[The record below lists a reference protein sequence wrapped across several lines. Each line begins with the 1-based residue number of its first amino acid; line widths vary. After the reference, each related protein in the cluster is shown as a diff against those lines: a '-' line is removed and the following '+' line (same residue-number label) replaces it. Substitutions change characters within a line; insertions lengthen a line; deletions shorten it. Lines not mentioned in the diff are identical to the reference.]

1 MRIQYTAFLLLLLAG
16 SACNR
21 NNVSIEG
28 SVVDGEGQTISL
40 ERLDV
45 NRISL
50 LDSTTIGKGDRFSV
64 STNIENPELFVLRHS
79 NGEIVN
85 LLISPGENISL
96 TTEAESFGK
105 GYDLEGSE
113 ESENIRILVEQLNAT
128 RSTLDSLQ
136 GVAATV
142 SDPESPH
149 LKVIRNAY
157 AQTIVN
163 QKRFTIRYLVGHMT
177 SLSSVYALYQKYD
190 EEEMVMGL
198 QSDLQY
204 FKVIADSLEISHP
217 NSSLTKS
224 LRADISRREAEF
236 SRDSQLNT
244 LIEMAGE
251 ASGSLDLSIPDR
263 DGKELSLSDFKG
275 KAVMVVFWASGNQ
288 ASINQLLQLKSTYKL
303 YHQKGFEVY
312 AISLDNNKVQW
323 MEAIDYNEFNWINV
337 SELSYPE
344 SRADKNYNVSSL
356 PAGFLINREG
366 DIVARDLFGRTLET
380 WLDNLL

>member
-1 MRIQYTAFLLLLLAG
+1 MRIQYAAFLLLLLAG

-50 LDSTTIGKGDRFSV
+50 LDSTTIGKGDRFSI

-85 LLISPGENISL
+85 LLIAPGENISL

-105 GYDLEGSE
+105 GYELEGSE

-136 GVAATV
+136 EVAATM

-251 ASGSLDLSIPDR
+251 ASGLLDLSIPDR
-263 DGKELSLSDFKG
+263 EGKELSISDFKG

>member
-28 SVVDGEGQTISL
+28 SVVEGEGQTIFL

-50 LDSTTIGKGDRFSV
+50 LDSTTIGKGDRFSI

-85 LLISPGENISL
+85 LLIAPGENISL

-113 ESENIRILVEQLNAT
+113 ESENIRILIEQLNAT

-136 GVAATV
+136 EVAATV

-251 ASGSLDLSIPDR
+251 ASGLLDLSIPDR

-275 KAVMVVFWASGNQ
+275 KAVMLVFWASGNQ

-356 PAGFLINREG
+356 PASFLINREG

>member
-1 MRIQYTAFLLLLLAG
+1 MRIQYTAFLLLLLTG

-28 SVVDGEGQTISL
+28 SVAEGEGQTITL
-40 ERLDV
+40 ERLDG
-45 NRISL
+45 NRTSL
-50 LDSTTIGKGDRFSV
+50 LDSTTIGKGDRFTIG
-64 STNIENPELFVLRHS
+64 TNIEEAELFVLRYS

-96 TTEAESFGK
+96 STKAESFGK
-105 GYDLEGSE
+105 GYDVEGSE
-113 ESENIRILVEQLNAT
+113 ESENIRILVERLDKT
-128 RSTLDSLQ
+128 RFKIDSL
-136 GVAATV
+136 GNLAASV
-142 SDPESPH
+142 NDPESPH
-149 LKVIRNAY
+149 MKVIRNAY

-190 EEEMVMGL
+190 EENMVMGL

-204 FKVIADSLEISHP
+204 FKVIADSLELAHP

-236 SRDSQLNT
+236 SRDNQLNT
-244 LIEMAGE
+244 LMEMAGE
-251 ASGSLDLSIPDR
+251 PSGLLDLSIPDR
-263 DGKELSLSDFKG
+263 DGKELSISDFKG

-303 YHQKGFEVY
+303 YHEKGFEIY
-312 AISLDNNKVQW
+312 AISLDNNKLQW
-323 MEAIDYNEFNWINV
+323 MEAIDYNEFNWTNV

-366 DIVARDLFGRTLET
+366 DIVAKDLFGRTLET

>member
-50 LDSTTIGKGDRFSV
+50 LDSTTIGKGDRFSI

-85 LLISPGENISL
+85 LLIAPGENISL

-105 GYDLEGSE
+105 GYELEGSE

-136 GVAATV
+136 EVAATM

-251 ASGSLDLSIPDR
+251 ASGLLDLSIPDR
-263 DGKELSLSDFKG
+263 EGKELSISDFKG

>member
-50 LDSTTIGKGDRFSV
+50 LDSTTIGKGDRFSI

-85 LLISPGENISL
+85 LLIAPGENISL

-113 ESENIRILVEQLNAT
+113 ESENIRILIEQLNAT

-136 GVAATV
+136 EVAATV

-251 ASGSLDLSIPDR
+251 ASGLLDLSIPDR
-263 DGKELSLSDFKG
+263 DGKELSISDFKG
-275 KAVMVVFWASGNQ
+275 KAVMLVFWASGNQ